1 MDNARM
7 YLVRS
12 PAKLIADNL
21 AGYGWPQVNFSEAE
35 DTKELMALFAEKGID
50 PGRHRNQ
57 IKRFFSIKSGDIV
70 VVPLHRAVAF
80 GIATGK
86 RSYATGIGYGENRT
100 GVEYLR
106 HDDGSVI
113 RVPRTELPEA
123 LSTRLRIRM
132 SVVSLDEFKDDII
145 RIIDQI
151 ESTGGASFNSHI
163 QQLEAEAQ
171 INLRQQ
177 LLDNIRNGKTNL
189 ASGGIGLEKLVTE
202 LLHTEGYAAKVLA
215 KTAFEGKADADIE
228 AFREDRFSSSKLLI
242 QVKHHN
248 GETGYHALRQL
259 QHLEADDDVQK
270 WLITTGDVPPTL
282 VDEAGSEGIE
292 VMDGERFVE
301 WIVER
306 ANQLSPATLNQLGLS
321 VAPSLLI

>member
-1 MDNARM
+1 MENAKI

-12 PAKLIADNL
+12 PAKLLADNL
-21 AGYGWPQVNFSEAE
+21 AGYGWPQVNFSEAKN
-35 DTKELMALFAEKGID
+35 TKELMALFAEKGIN

-80 GIATGK
+80 GVATGK

-100 GVEYLR
+100 GVEYFR

-132 SVVSLDEFKDDII
+132 SVVSLDEFKEDII
-145 RIIDQI
+145 RIINQI
-151 ESTGGASFNSHI
+151 KSNGGASFNSHI
-163 QQLEAEAQ
+163 QQLEAEAL
-171 INLRQQ
+171 INLRGQ
-177 LLDNIRNGKTNL
+177 LLDNIRSGKTNL

-215 KTAFEGKADADIE
+215 KTAFAGKADADIE
-228 AFREDRFSSSKLLI
+228 AFREDRFSSTKLLI

-248 GETGYHALRQL
+248 GETGRHALRQL
-259 QHLEADDDVQK
+259 KLLDTDDDVQK
-270 WLITTGDVPPTL
+270 WLITTGDIPPAL
-282 VDEAGSEGIE
+282 VDEAGGEGIE
-292 VMDGERFVE
+292 IMDGERFVE
-301 WIVER
+301 WVVER
-306 ANQLSPATLNQLGLS
+306 ADQLSPTTLSQLGLS
-321 VAPSLLI
+321 LAPSLLI

>member
-1 MDNARM
+1 MKNAKI

-12 PAKLIADNL
+12 PAKLIDNNL
-21 AGYGWPQVNFSEAE
+21 AGYGWSQVNFSEAE
-35 DTKELMALFAEKGID
+35 DTKGLMSLFAKKGIN

-57 IKRFFSIKSGDIV
+57 IKRFFSIRSGDIV

-86 RSYATGIGYGENRT
+86 RSYATGISYGENRT
-100 GVEYLR
+100 NVEYLR

-113 RVPRTELPEA
+113 RIPRVELPEA

-151 ESTGGASFNSHI
+151 KTSGGASFNSHI
-163 QQLEAEAQ
+163 QQLEAEAL
-171 INLRQQ
+171 INLRGQ
-177 LLDNIRNGKTNL
+177 LLGNIRSGKTNL

-228 AFREDRFSSSKLLI
+228 AFREDRFSSTKLLI

-248 GETGYHALRQL
+248 GHTGNHALRQL
-259 QHLEADDDVQK
+259 QQLDTDDDVQK
-270 WLITTGDVPPTL
+270 WLITTGDVQPAL

-292 VMDGERFVE
+292 IMDGERFVE
-301 WIVER
+301 WVVER
-306 ANQLSPATLNQLGLS
+306 ADQLSPATLNRLGLS